1 MMMIKTRHTH
11 TLGFLSGSFIF
22 FWSYSIL
29 DWYQKW
35 TCGNCSGSTFY
46 RFPVTKPTASKQL
59 RINDDGIY
67 CAEFYNKVSTGVHL
81 STLPCAVY
89 LLSVLSD

>member
-29 DWYQKW
+29 D
-35 TCGNCSGSTFY
+35 
-46 RFPVTKPTASKQL
+46 
-59 RINDDGIY
+59 
-67 CAEFYNKVSTGVHL
+67 
-81 STLPCAVY
+81 
-89 LLSVLSD
+89 